1 MLFWGHK
8 SSRLHPTIPALHHL
22 LQLLLLETASFNRR
36 NTLSFPK
43 VCSQQLNNDQKVM
56 TYLLHFICLSTIHV
70 IGFSDELRPGIRPI
84 VQTQF
89 DSVHGSDDEEEQEAE
104 TDDTQDGWSAPF
116 PDIPVT
122 LPAFTQQPGVTGPSI
137 NSSPEPF
144 SFYESL
150 VDEFIWDVFTINTN
164 IYATLNRE

>member
-1 MLFWGHK
+1 M
-8 SSRLHPTIPALHHL
+8 
-22 LQLLLLETASFNRR
+22 
-36 NTLSFPK
+36 NTLNFPK
-43 VCSQQLNNDQKVM
+43 VCSQELNNDKKVM
-56 TYLLHFICLSTIHV
+56 TYLLHFICLSSLHV

-89 DSVHGSDDEEEQEAE
+89 DDEEDQEAE
-104 TDDTQDGWSAPF
+104 TDDIQDGWSEPF
-116 PDIPVT
+116 PDILVT

-144 SFYESL
+144 SSYESL